1 MQYVVFC
8 AYKHGCPWVKVGQCL
23 VIEYFN
29 ETPVPM
35 QSVKLPILDFDIGF
49 EKIRSTYKVRELPS
63 GGDPVEIPKG
73 NSEILTSQF
82 RWNAS

>member
-1 MQYVVFC
+1 
-8 AYKHGCPWVKVGQCL
+8 
-23 VIEYFN
+23 
-29 ETPVPM
+29 M